1 MNRSGSLR
9 TYLRSR
15 KLLDSTPDS
24 LPNLAGQLRRSDS
37 VRRFIEVDSWL
48 SKLREQQF
56 GRPRRADVFFMRRK
70 LSKFGKILGLR
81 QGLQQEE
88 RCVFFYDSKLG
99 LSSW

>member
-9 TYLRSR
+9 TYLSSR

-24 LPNLAGQLRRSDS
+24 LPNLAGQLRRSNS

-56 GRPRRADVFFMRRK
+56 GRPRRADVFFYK
-70 LSKFGKILGLR
+70 NFQNSEKILGLR

-88 RCVFFYDSKLG
+88 RCVFFL
-99 LSSW
+99 

>member
-56 GRPRRADVFFMRRK
+56 GRPRRADVFFYKKTFKIRKNIRLKARVTARRK
-70 LSKFGKILGLR
+70 M
-81 QGLQQEE
+81 
-88 RCVFFYDSKLG
+88 CFFDDSKLG